1 MKQPAKITIKTFIF
15 QDNGSIP
22 NHPTYPL
29 LLYKNVI
36 TSADNPK
43 DVLAEN
49 NWLGQWRGGIA
60 PYHHYHSN
68 SHEVLIVV
76 NGADQVQLGGEQ
88 GERVQIEQGDTII
101 IPAGFGHKLIESS
114 TDFSVIGAYPNG
126 QSYDFYYGKKNERP
140 ENLENIKKVPLPDND
155 PLFGRTGPLFTYW
168 ADEK

>member
-76 NGADQVQLGGEQ
+76 NGAEIRYNLAESRESEFKLNKGIQL
-88 GERVQIEQGDTII
+88 
-101 IPAGFGHKLIESS
+101 
-114 TDFSVIGAYPNG
+114 
-126 QSYDFYYGKKNERP
+126 
-140 ENLENIKKVPLPDND
+140 
-155 PLFGRTGPLFTYW
+155 
-168 ADEK
+168 